1 MMLLIAC
8 GIDANDKVVP
18 LAWALVPIENEVWW
32 AWFLGYLKHCIPTL
46 DSEDY
51 VFISDREKGMATAVS
66 TVFEQSIHL
75 YCCQHIAD
83 NLQQRYGN
91 KVRPL
96 FWKAC
101 RAKTKELFAEKM
113 QDLRAQ
119 SQPAFDYLYNIE
131 KSTWTRAYS
140 TYPRYGHDT
149 SNIVESLNSLW
160 LDIRHLPPL

>member
-18 LAWALVPIENEVWW
+18 LAWALVLIENEVWW
-32 AWFLGYLKHCIPTL
+32 AWFLGYLKHCIPAL

-83 NLQQRYGN
+83 NL
-91 KVRPL
+91 
-96 FWKAC
+96 
-101 RAKTKELFAEKM
+101 
-113 QDLRAQ
+113 
-119 SQPAFDYLYNIE
+119 
-131 KSTWTRAYS
+131 
-140 TYPRYGHDT
+140 
-149 SNIVESLNSLW
+149 
-160 LDIRHLPPL
+160 